1 MDSNTETL
9 NYLSDQILILVI
21 VVTNVG
27 GTMCFSLI
35 GPKLGLL
42 TRKKKG
48 NKTRRWPTVA
58 HRVEEKIDCRRKDGR
73 TDWRTDTLLQRIRS
87 ESSIK
92 EMTKISADFRKPVEK
107 DPVAWMYGKVCHI
120 ANYVSAFKPRR
131 YNLEKDTSWFLPF
144 FILWISFIF
153 HFFNGNKPST
163 IEVYGFVFK
172 QFIFFFLFAT

>member
-42 TRKKKG
+42 TRRKKG

-58 HRVEEKIDCRRKDGR
+58 HRVEEEIDCRRKDGR
-73 TDWRTDTLLQRIRS
+73 TDGLTDRHPLAENSQ
-87 ESSIK
+87 
-92 EMTKISADFRKPVEK
+92 
-107 DPVAWMYGKVCHI
+107 
-120 ANYVSAFKPRR
+120 
-131 YNLEKDTSWFLPF
+131 
-144 FILWISFIF
+144 
-153 HFFNGNKPST
+153 
-163 IEVYGFVFK
+163 
-172 QFIFFFLFAT
+172 